1 MVVGRI
7 KQRSIFILASATPGP
22 RKVQIQLPSG
32 ELLETEVLYVDERS
46 EPKDKG
52 CLANTYKEARDLVFK
67 KAESDPKEL
76 DYLIE
81 KLFLISLEQKGESR
95 GDETHKKIIKSF
107 CVK

>member
-7 KQRSIFILASATPGP
+7 KQRSIFILASATSGP

-52 CLANTYKEARDLVFK
+52 CLANTYEEARDLVFK
-67 KAESDPKEL
+67 KAESDPEEL
-76 DYLIE
+76 DYLID
-81 KLFLISLEQKGESR
+81 KLFQISLEHKGKSS
-95 GDETHKKIIKSF
+95 GDEIIKSF
-107 CVK
+107 SVK